1 MTRAIPICAVPPQ
14 LLWNPLLRKIG
25 PQVLCWPLFQNKRLK
40 VPLDAIDPQNTR
52 VGACPPVSW
61 RACPPV
67 LGRACAPKP
76 AVAGRRRAAARMV
89 DGQMCGLSPCLVPFS
104 PLPPS
109 SLATRHRSPQFGR
122 SAPFASRLRC
132 RESRPPRDS
141 SFVFNRL
148 CNTPSR
154 KPLILH
160 RLCKCTGEGGR
171 LGRHPKRICLIFT
184 PSAASR
190 PRQHPT
196 RMLILRLR
204 SEPKGHSFTLTQPAR
219 RGGEEPLMEAA

>member
-1 MTRAIPICAVPPQ
+1 MFVERVRPIRERQLFSQPLWMQLLPAIMLGGRPQ
-14 LLWNPLLRKIG
+14 LL
-25 PQVLCWPLFQNKRLK
+25 CSPLFQNKRLK
-40 VPLDAIDPQNTR
+40 VPLDATVPQNTR
-52 VGACPPVSW
+52 VGARP
-61 RACPPV
+61 
-67 LGRACAPKP
+67 PKP

-89 DGQMCGLSPCLVPFS
+89 EGQMCGLSPCLVPFS

-141 SFVFNRL
+141 SFIFNRL